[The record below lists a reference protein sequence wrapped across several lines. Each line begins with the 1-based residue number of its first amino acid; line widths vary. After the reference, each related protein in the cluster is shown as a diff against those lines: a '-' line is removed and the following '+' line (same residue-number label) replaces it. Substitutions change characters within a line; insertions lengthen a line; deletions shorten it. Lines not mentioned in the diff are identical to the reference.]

1 MPPNSSFESQSFN
14 PFSINEDFKNN
25 DQGPNVNFYQTQIS
39 SLDKSYYI
47 PNEVKETLENFL
59 QKSFSAIH
67 LNICSMSKNFESFR
81 EFLDS
86 LFHIQYYLFLRNM
99 VTTSRNFQLKSSN
112 TWLRKLTP
120 DLKKPQ
126 RSRPLH
132 FLT

>member
-67 LNICSMSKNFESFR
+67 LNIRSMSKNFESFR
-81 EFLDS
+81 EILDS

-99 VTTSRNFQLKSSN
+99 VTTSRNFKLKSSN